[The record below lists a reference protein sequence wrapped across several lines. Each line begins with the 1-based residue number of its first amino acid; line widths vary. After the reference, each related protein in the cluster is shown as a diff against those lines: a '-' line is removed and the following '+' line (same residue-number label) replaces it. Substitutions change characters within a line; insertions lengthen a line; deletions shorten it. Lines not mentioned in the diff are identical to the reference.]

1 MTIDDELLEVA
12 FSWEALDGCPLCQGT
27 VMLPNGRVRWL
38 DIDFWYVIC
47 PACNLKFMNP
57 RPTQK
62 SYQLFYKTYF
72 WQQKVRNIGFRQ
84 DRQMWHAKPY
94 ESDNDQVWDPE
105 EGRRVKMAKAR
116 TMRTPVIIETLSRY
130 VQLDAD
136 THVLEVGAG
145 LGVVLDELQK
155 RHDCHVYAI
164 EPSTEARESLSK
176 HAAIEVLGEYGEEL
190 EHIRRDARKFHAI
203 IFSHSLENMT
213 SPFTTLQWAVDC
225 LRPRGIVYI
234 QCANLLTFD
243 QMNPYHPYIFCERTL
258 RFVAAKLGLALERS
272 GDPTDRM
279 LTAVIGPQ

>member
-84 DRQMWHAKPY
+84 DRQMWNAKPY

-116 TMRTPVIIETLSRY
+116 TMRTPVIIEPGFSISLWYRNPSDQFSR
-130 VQLDAD
+130 LDC
-136 THVLEVGAG
+136 AG
-145 LGVVLDELQK
+145 SDVRTPRRRVT
-155 RHDCHVYAI
+155 
-164 EPSTEARESLSK
+164 PS
-176 HAAIEVLGEYGEEL
+176 G
-190 EHIRRDARKFHAI
+190 
-203 IFSHSLENMT
+203 
-213 SPFTTLQWAVDC
+213 
-225 LRPRGIVYI
+225 
-234 QCANLLTFD
+234 
-243 QMNPYHPYIFCERTL
+243 
-258 RFVAAKLGLALERS
+258 
-272 GDPTDRM
+272 
-279 LTAVIGPQ
+279 